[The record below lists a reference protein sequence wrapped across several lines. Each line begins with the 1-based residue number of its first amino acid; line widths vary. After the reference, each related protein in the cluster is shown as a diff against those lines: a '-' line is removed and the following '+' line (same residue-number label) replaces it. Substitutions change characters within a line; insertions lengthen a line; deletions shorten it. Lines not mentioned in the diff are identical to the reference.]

1 VPIDQAEPA
10 DAPRPPD
17 EPQPS
22 RAPRP
27 PEVAQS
33 DPADREA
40 TYHAYRAQV
49 DQAYA
54 AHRETSSTWAEA
66 LPSLRADWEHH
77 KEQYSERARAVP
89 QTHPDN
95 SWSSGDARRLTPD
108 QNTEATRA
116 CAEIHD
122 EGKRDILPE
131 IRRIEAA
138 NPDRRLAGL
147 DHMLKGAD
155 RLKEKIAD
163 RLRYEPEL
171 APRQAAA
178 EVPDAVRFT
187 FQYSETR
194 YTDEVLTDVQR
205 LKEAGY
211 ELLKLKNLWST
222 EQYKGINSQWL
233 RPETGLRLEVQFH
246 TAESREAK
254 EMTHGAYERLRD
266 PLISEVEEDAM
277 NDYQRRVNGFVRIPP
292 DVSAI
297 ENYPPEKRDA

>member
-1 VPIDQAEPA
+1 MRSEPA
-10 DAPRPPD
+10 
-17 EPQPS
+17 E
-22 RAPRP
+22 
-27 PEVAQS
+27 
-33 DPADREA
+33 REA

-54 AHRETSSTWAEA
+54 AHRETSSPWTKA
-66 LPSLRADWEHH
+66 LPSLRADWQHH
-77 KEQYSERARAVP
+77 KEQYAERARAEP

-95 SWSSGDARRLTPD
+95 SWSSGETRRLTPD
-108 QNTEATRA
+108 QNTEATKA
-116 CAEIHD
+116 CADIHE
-122 EGKRDILPE
+122 EGKREILPGM
-131 IRRIEAA
+131 RRVEAT

-147 DHMLKGAD
+147 EHMLKGVD

-163 RLRYEPEL
+163 RLRYEPQL

-178 EVPDAVRFT
+178 EIPDAVRFT
-187 FQYSETR
+187 LEYSETTR
-194 YTDEVLTDVQR
+194 YTAGVLGDVQR
-205 LKEAGY
+205 LKDAGY
-211 ELLKLKNLWST
+211 ELLKLKNLWSS

-246 TAESREAK
+246 TVESREAK

-266 PLISEVEEDAM
+266 PLISEVEEDSLK
-277 NDYQRRVNGFVRIPP
+277 DYQCRVNGFIRIPP